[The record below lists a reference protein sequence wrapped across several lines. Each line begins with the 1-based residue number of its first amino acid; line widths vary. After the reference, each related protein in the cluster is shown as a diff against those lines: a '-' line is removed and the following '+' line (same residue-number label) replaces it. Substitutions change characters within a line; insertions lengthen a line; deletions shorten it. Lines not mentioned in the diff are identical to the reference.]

1 MAEIKQE
8 RNRAIYEAINRGEKV
23 NDLAEQYGVSVSLI
37 QSIYK
42 KELKKMEK
50 RQNPLYQMI
59 SIYCEDERLCTKIF
73 TVLTRLNATT
83 EEEFMKLNRKFLLR
97 YARNCGEVMV
107 NIIEKVQDDIRNDA
121 ETIVEK

>member
-1 MAEIKQE
+1 MAEVKTE
-8 RNRAIYEAINRGEKV
+8 RNQAVYQAVMNGKKIKDV
-23 NDLAEQYGVSVSLI
+23 AEEFGISSNLV

-42 KELKKMEK
+42 KQAKKEERRK
-50 RQNPLYQMI
+50 NPLYQLI
-59 SIYCEDERLCTKIF
+59 EKHCEDEKLCTGIF

-107 NIIEKVQDDIRNDA
+107 GIIEKVQDDIRNNT
-121 ETIVEK
+121 ETFEEK